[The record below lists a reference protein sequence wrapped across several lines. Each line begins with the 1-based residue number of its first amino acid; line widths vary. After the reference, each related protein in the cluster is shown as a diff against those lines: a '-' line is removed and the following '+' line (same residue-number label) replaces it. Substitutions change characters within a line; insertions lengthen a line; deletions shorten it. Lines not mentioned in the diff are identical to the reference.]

1 MRPDRRTGTLL
12 SSPYKRH
19 GADGFSPMNAPKL
32 NEYLVISRG
41 QWDADASP
49 ETIQAAIDRFYDW
62 LDAHVAAGC
71 MRRGS
76 RLTREV
82 ALVTRKRTVTDG
94 PFAEIKELIGGY
106 WFVLAPS
113 LEAAAQLPDG
123 AAGPVL
129 RSAAAGSGT
138 RQRARRQQRDARP
151 LAVEAAGKRRIAFAG
166 ALRDTCATSS
176 NAGRA

>member
-1 MRPDRRTGTLL
+1 
-12 SSPYKRH
+12 
-19 GADGFSPMNAPKL
+19 MNESKP

-49 ETIQAAIDRFYDW
+49 ETIQAAIDRFYHW
-62 LDAHVAAGC
+62 LDAHVAAGN

-94 PFAEIKELIGGY
+94 PYAEIKELIGGF

-113 LEAAAQLPDG
+113 LQAAAQLLSDSPTVQHG
-123 AAGPVL
+123 VFYEV
-129 RSAAAGSGT
+129 
-138 RQRARRQQRDARP
+138 RP
-151 LAVEAAGKRRIAFAG
+151 LDPDRASAYVA
-166 ALRDTCATSS
+166 SS
-176 NAGRA
+176 ETPDR